1 MNITGRN
8 ILRFT
13 AVCFLAAKVCL
24 CSAQPIIAPG
34 KTARH
39 NLQLDTRGN
48 HLSGMLIA
56 RPTADGP
63 RVLATSYFGPTIF
76 DFTLTSD
83 SLKVN
88 SCVEPMR
95 RPKVLSLLKNDLRV
109 LLVDRNGAKLKKQS
123 PGEEVRK
130 RGHGF
135 GKSVFTISYN
145 ADGMVERVLI
155 RHPWIRLKMTVEE
168 LPKGE

>member
-1 MNITGRN
+1 MKITWCN

-13 AVCFLAAKVCL
+13 AVCLLAVKVCV

-56 RPTADGP
+56 RPTANGP

-76 DFTLTSD
+76 DFTLMPD

-95 RPKVLSLLKNDLRV
+95 RPKVLSLLENDLRV

-145 ADGMVERVLI
+145 TDGTVERVLI